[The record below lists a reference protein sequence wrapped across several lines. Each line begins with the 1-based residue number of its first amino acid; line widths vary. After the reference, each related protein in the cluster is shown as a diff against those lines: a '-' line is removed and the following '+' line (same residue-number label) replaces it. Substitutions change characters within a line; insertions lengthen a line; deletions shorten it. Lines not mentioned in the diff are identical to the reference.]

1 VAAGPPSTGGSWESI
16 FFQGFIAAVLLIV
29 LLTAFIVIVLVVLL
43 VAWRIMR
50 MRRAEEQL
58 GG

>member
-1 VAAGPPSTGGSWESI
+1 LV
-16 FFQGFIAAVLLIV
+16 V
-29 LLTAFIVIVLVVLL
+29 LLTAFIVIVLVTLL

-50 MRRAEEQL
+50 MRRAEEQF